1 MDLAE
6 VHVDAAGEGSA
17 EHVVHHLHG
26 LQIGSCDGNAEAVD
40 EERGL
45 RSAGFIDQ

>member
-17 EHVVHHLHG
+17 EGVVHDLDG
-26 LQIGSCDGNAEAVD
+26 LQVGCGDGNAERVGD
-40 EERGL
+40 DGGL
-45 RSAGFIDQ
+45 WGSGFVY